1 MVTEGHGADV
11 HLGVRAAPR
20 QAFQDLE
27 VVSDDFSLCR
37 PCSSSRA
44 LLRGW
49 DSIDTAVEILALGA
63 ENKEHLVSSS
73 GFARGVNGGAA
84 LLG

>member
-37 PCSSSRA
+37 PCGSSRA

-49 DSIDTAVEILALGA
+49 NSIDTVEILALSA
-63 ENKEHLVSSS
+63 ENKDHLVSSS